1 MRVPGKIRKVKPGE
15 IVVFEKKVHFGSGDF
30 NALCQNEDES
40 LIFFDTA
47 HYETNATPVF
57 YNDRDAETIL
67 GYDEDHLK
75 FAYELSRAGITP
87 HDLKEHMHDFE
98 WAINIVRKENQKI
111 LGDTFKRS
119 LEGYYGS
126 GD

>member
-15 IVVFEKKVHFGSGDF
+15 IVVFEKSVHLGSGDF

-57 YNDRDAETIL
+57 YNDRGVETVL
-67 GYDEDHLK
+67 GYNKDHLK
-75 FAYELSRAGITP
+75 FAYELNRAGITP
-87 HDLKEHMHDFE
+87 HELKEYMHDFE
-98 WAINIVRKENQKI
+98 WVINIVRKENQRILDDAIKSS
-111 LGDTFKRS
+111 LGDYHA
-119 LEGYYGS
+119 G